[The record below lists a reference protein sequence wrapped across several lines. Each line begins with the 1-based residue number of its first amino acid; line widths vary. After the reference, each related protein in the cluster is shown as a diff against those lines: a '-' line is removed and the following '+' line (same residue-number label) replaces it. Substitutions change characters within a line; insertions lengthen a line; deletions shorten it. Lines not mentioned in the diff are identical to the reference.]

1 MLDFSAKFAQH
12 FNDGFY
18 STIFATIVTS
28 YLISS
33 FGIYIFLK
41 YFKEGFHQPIRSD
54 GPQTHVRKKG
64 KTPTFGGVF
73 IILATTISSLL
84 FIDLENPY
92 IAVYGLTFL
101 SFGAIGFIDDFMKV
115 VKKNTGGFRGSVK
128 LVIQF
133 LIIAIAYLMLGQINH
148 LHNQPEIFFPIFDG
162 YYLQLALVL
171 YILFITFVI
180 VGTSNA
186 VNLTDGLDGLVSL
199 PAIINLLC
207 LIFLIVIIGNSNFAN
222 IFNFTHIDNSYEI
235 IFLCTALIG
244 AILGFL
250 QFNLSPAKI
259 FMGDVGS
266 LAIGSF
272 LGLTAVIIKQEI
284 IFFVI
289 SLVFVS
295 EAVSVILQVG
305 SYKIRKKRIFLMAP
319 LHHHFEKKGWS
330 ELRVVRTFWFATII
344 CALLGI
350 AIATS

>member
-18 STIFATIVTS
+18 STIFATLISS

-73 IILATTISSLL
+73 IVLATVISTLL
-84 FIDLENPY
+84 FIDLKNPY
-92 IAVYGLTFL
+92 IAIYALTFL
-101 SFGAIGFIDDFMKV
+101 TFAAIGLIDDILKV
-115 VKKNTGGFRGSVK
+115 YKKNSGGFRGSIK
-128 LVIQF
+128 LIIQF
-133 LIIAIAYLMLGQINH
+133 TVIAIAYLCLGQINPVH
-148 LHNQPEIFFPIFDG
+148 SQPEIFFPIFGG
-162 YYLQLALVL
+162 YYLPVFLVI

-199 PAIINLLC
+199 PAIINLFC
-207 LIFLIVIIGNSNFAN
+207 LIFLIIIIGDNNLSQRLG
-222 IFNFTHIDNSYEI
+222 FNHVKGSYEI

-250 QFNLSPAKI
+250 QFNLRPAKI

-266 LAIGSF
+266 LAVGSF

-289 SLVFVS
+289 SLVFVA
-295 EAVSVILQVG
+295 EAISVILQVG

-330 ELRVVRTFWFATII
+330 EMRVVRTFWLAAII
-344 CALLGI
+344 CALLGMTI
-350 AIATS
+350 AIS

>member
-18 STIFATIVTS
+18 STIFATLISS

-33 FGIYIFLK
+33 VGIYLFLR

-73 IILATTISSLL
+73 IVLATMISTLL

-92 IAVYGLTFL
+92 IAIYALTFL
-101 SFGAIGFIDDFMKV
+101 TFAAIGLIDDILKV
-115 VKKNTGGFRGSVK
+115 YKKNSGGFRGSIK

-133 LIIAIAYLMLGQINH
+133 AVIAVAYLCLGQINPI
-148 LHNQPEIFFPIFDG
+148 HNQPEIFFPIFGG
-162 YYLQLALVL
+162 YYLPVFLVI

-199 PAIINLLC
+199 PAIINLFC
-207 LIFLIVIIGNSNFAN
+207 LIFLIIIIGDNYLSQK
-222 IFNFTHIDNSYEI
+222 FNFTHVKNSYEI
-235 IFLCTALIG
+235 IFLSTSLIG

-250 QFNLSPAKI
+250 QFNLRPARI

-272 LGLTAVIIKQEI
+272 LGLTAVIIKQEV
-284 IFFVI
+284 IFFII

-295 EAVSVILQVG
+295 EAISVILQVG

-330 ELRVVRTFWFATII
+330 EMRVVRTFWFAAII

>member
-1 MLDFSAKFAQH
+1 MLDFFTKFAQH

-18 STIFATIVTS
+18 STIFTTLISS

-33 FGIYIFLK
+33 FGIYFFLK
-41 YFKEGFHQPIRSD
+41 YFKDGCYQPIRSD
-54 GPQTHVRKKG
+54 GPQSHIENKS

-73 IILATTISSLL
+73 IVLAAIISTVL
-84 FIDLENPY
+84 FIDLSNPY
-92 IAVYGLTFL
+92 VTIYALTFL
-101 SFGAIGFIDDFMKV
+101 TFATIGLIDDVLKV
-115 VKKNTGGFRGSVK
+115 YKKDSGGFRGSIK

-133 LIIAIAYLMLGQINH
+133 LVIAIAYICLGQINPI
-148 LHNQPEIFFPIFDG
+148 HNQPEIFFPIFDG
-162 YYLQLALVL
+162 YYLSVFLVV

-199 PAIINLLC
+199 PAIVNLLC
-207 LIFLIVIIGNSNFAN
+207 LIFLIVIIGDSHLSQR
-222 IFNFTHIDNSYEI
+222 FNFTHINNSHEI
-235 IFLCTALIG
+235 IFLCSILIG

-250 QFNLSPAKI
+250 QFNLRPARI

-272 LGLTAVIIKQEI
+272 LGLTAVIIKQEV
-284 IFFVI
+284 IFFII

-295 EAVSVILQVG
+295 EAVSVILQVS

-330 ELRVVRTFWFATII
+330 ETKVVRTFWFAAII
-344 CALLGI
+344 FALLGI
-350 AIATS
+350 SITVS